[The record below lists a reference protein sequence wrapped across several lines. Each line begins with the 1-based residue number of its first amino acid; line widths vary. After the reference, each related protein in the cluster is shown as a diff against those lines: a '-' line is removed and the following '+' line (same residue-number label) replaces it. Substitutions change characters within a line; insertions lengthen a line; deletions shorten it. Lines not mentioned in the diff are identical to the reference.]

1 MPPTC
6 MKTKTKRLLRTGDER
21 AVTQSV
27 PRFAPVRSL
36 LELLTRSAPAVAT
49 VWLSN
54 RRNALTAREARGR
67 CGRRG
72 DARPPHDDA
81 ARNQPP
87 RQPGKAALV
96 PVRRG
101 HAWSQVS
108 CARWRR

>member
-1 MPPTC
+1 MPHVHENENQAPE
-6 MKTKTKRLLRTGDER
+6 LRTGDER
-21 AVTQSV
+21 AVTQTESV

-36 LELLTRSAPAVAT
+36 LELLTLPQLAT